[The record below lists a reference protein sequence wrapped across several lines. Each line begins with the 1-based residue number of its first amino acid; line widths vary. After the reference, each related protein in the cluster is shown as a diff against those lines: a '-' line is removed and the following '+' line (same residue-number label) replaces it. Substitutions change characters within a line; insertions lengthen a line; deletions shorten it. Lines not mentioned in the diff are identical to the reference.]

1 MRQEATLTEWKELY
15 EVATRIKELEP
26 WKDLWD
32 MDLIALR
39 FGDDEEPVFMSVLG
53 KGNNCYGLVAYE
65 GYEGLNDFL
74 MLCMHEQMNLSTE
87 YTMYSQTNLTCYWG
101 DRKELSDAQRKIIK
115 DLGYKYRGKNQWL
128 YFMSYLEGY
137 FPYQYDEAEV
147 LRMTKYLNGLEQA
160 VIYYRQANV
169 KVDFEHGDCFM
180 VELENG
186 KIVSGIAGPLPFQA
200 YRFGVLQ
207 IDDKPLQKKL
217 KKLKKNGMVLEVDV
231 QYLGSGVKDEELGRP
246 RHPQLCMMCDS
257 SSGMMLAADLT
268 EAGEDPIVKL
278 AENVIGFM
286 EEHGAPAQIYVSN
299 VIIEAALEDVCKLAG
314 VELKR
319 AKRLPGIDEFR
330 QSMGQMR

>member
-1 MRQEATLTEWKELY
+1 
-15 EVATRIKELEP
+15 
-26 WKDLWD
+26 
-32 MDLIALR
+32 
-39 FGDDEEPVFMSVLG
+39 
-53 KGNNCYGLVAYE
+53 
-65 GYEGLNDFL
+65 
-74 MLCMHEQMNLSTE
+74 
-87 YTMYSQTNLTCYWG
+87 
-101 DRKELSDAQRKIIK
+101 
-115 DLGYKYRGKNQWL
+115 
-128 YFMSYLEGY
+128 MSYLEGY

-268 EAGEDPIVKL
+268 EAGADSIVKL
-278 AENVIGFM
+278 AETVIGFM
-286 EEHGAPAQIYVSN
+286 EEHGAPTQIYVSN